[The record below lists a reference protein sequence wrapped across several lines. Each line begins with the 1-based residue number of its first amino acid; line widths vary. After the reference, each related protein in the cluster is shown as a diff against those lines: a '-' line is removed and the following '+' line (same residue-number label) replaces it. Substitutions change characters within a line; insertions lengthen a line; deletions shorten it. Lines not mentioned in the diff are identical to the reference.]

1 MSHFC
6 LSDAA
11 SDYRKNV
18 SRSCQ
23 VRYAVTSC
31 ANDRS
36 TSSHIRAVV
45 VLGRYLF
52 HLEEK
57 SGRKETG
64 AFSPGVD

>member
-11 SDYRKNV
+11 TDYRKNE

-23 VRYAVTSC
+23 VRYALTLC

-36 TSSHIRAVV
+36 TSSNIRAVV
-45 VLGRYLF
+45 VLGGYLF
-52 HLEEK
+52 HLEEE

-64 AFSPGVD
+64 AFDSRV